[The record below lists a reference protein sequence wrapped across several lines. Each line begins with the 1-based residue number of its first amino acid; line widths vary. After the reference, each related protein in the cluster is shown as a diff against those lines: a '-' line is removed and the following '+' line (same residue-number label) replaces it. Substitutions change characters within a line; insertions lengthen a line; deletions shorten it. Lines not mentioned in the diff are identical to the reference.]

1 MVQLNRILFLLF
13 ILTLPIAAMAQ
24 HPSTLPVD
32 IENNERNLNFE
43 NSNTYNTDNPN
54 NKNRFWVN
62 AGIGVGTPDLA
73 GIASA
78 SYQFSGSNL
87 LSLRGTV
94 AGEIFGDELWDI
106 GLLYGRATTAQDY
119 HASISAGLAVMGGS
133 RSSGGLFSDTPRE
146 EISRQIGFPI
156 GGQLLWLPS
165 RFIGLGLSGFA
176 NLNEERSFAGLAFSL
191 QIGKLK

>member
-1 MVQLNRILFLLF
+1 MEQLNRILFLIF
-13 ILTLPIAAMAQ
+13 IFTLPIAAMAQ
-24 HPSTLPVD
+24 HPSTLTMD

-43 NSNTYNTDNPN
+43 NSNTYNTNNPN

-62 AGIGVGTPDLA
+62 AGIGVGTPGIS

-78 SYQFSGSNL
+78 SYQFLGSNL
-87 LSLRGTV
+87 LSLRGAVT
-94 AGEIFGDELWDI
+94 GELFGDELWDI
-106 GLLYGRATTAQDY
+106 GLLYGGATTAQGY

-146 EISRQIGFPI
+146 NISRQIGFPI
-156 GGQLLWLPS
+156 GGQLFWLPS
-165 RFIGLGLSGFA
+165 RFMGLGLSGFA

>member
-1 MVQLNRILFLLF
+1 M
-13 ILTLPIAAMAQ
+13 
-24 HPSTLPVD
+24 D
-32 IENNERNLNFE
+32 IENNERDLNFE
-43 NSNTYNTDNPN
+43 SSNAYNTNDPN
-54 NKNRFWVN
+54 NKNSFWIN
-62 AGIGVGTPDLA
+62 AGIGVGTPGIA

-78 SYQFSGSNL
+78 SYQFLGSNL
-87 LSLRGTV
+87 LSLRGAIT
-94 AGEIFGDELWDI
+94 GELFGDELWDI

-146 EISRQIGFPI
+146 EVSRQVGFPI
-156 GGQLLWLPS
+156 GGQLFWLPS

-176 NLNEERSFAGLAFSL
+176 NLNGERSFAGLAFSL